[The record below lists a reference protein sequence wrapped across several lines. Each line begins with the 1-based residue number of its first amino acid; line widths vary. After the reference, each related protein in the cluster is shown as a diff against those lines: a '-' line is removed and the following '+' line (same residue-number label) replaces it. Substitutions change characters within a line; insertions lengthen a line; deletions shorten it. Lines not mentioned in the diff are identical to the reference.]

1 MQGYSSNDSQLSAAA
16 INPLAAENPSNTAA
30 QPGAAPMP
38 PTGGDLNGTSSPP
51 GPDWPDLHSHRAYC
65 PPPSTDYGTHR
76 LTDMDKQ
83 VGFIS
88 PTASAGSLNPVSRA
102 PSGPQESPFNKKS

>member
-16 INPLAAENPSNTAA
+16 TNPLAAENPSNTAA
-30 QPGAAPMP
+30 QQGAAPMP
-38 PTGGDLNGTSSPP
+38 PTGGDSTGTFLPP

-76 LTDMDKQ
+76 LTDS
-83 VGFIS
+83 FANEI
-88 PTASAGSLNPVSRA
+88 
-102 PSGPQESPFNKKS
+102 